1 MNTEDKTFQVSEI
14 ISRYILGNIS
24 DAEKEQLERWLAE
37 SPRHKDLFDKLIRE
51 EITSG
56 KVRAYERINWQEARK
71 NLLERKK
78 SESRMRQRR
87 RVIRW
92 TRYAAVIVLFVGL
105 YVYFRSNDKLPE
117 INKTQVTAR
126 VIPAG
131 KPTATLQLASGE
143 EILLTSDRSCNIKQE
158 NGVIIKQDSGIIKY
172 RVDGTKVKQKEQF
185 NTITVP
191 RGGEFSLM
199 LSDGTRVWLNAETR
213 LRYPVE
219 FVGDKR
225 KVYLE
230 GEAFF
235 DVSHDK
241 QKQFVVETE
250 EARVKVFGTAFN
262 VYAYKDDDATVA
274 TLVRGSIEL
283 KVRDSDDKVRLEPGE
298 QGTLING
305 KLTKQDV
312 DVEMY
317 TAWRE
322 GRMVFKSIRLEDL
335 LHHMARWYNVDVVFS
350 REELK
355 DVTFTGEA
363 KKYEDFS
370 EVLDIIETTQSVR
383 FRVEDRTI
391 IVY

>member
-56 KVRAYERINWQEARK
+56 KVRAYERINWQEALK

-143 EILLTSDRSCNIKQE
+143 EILLTSDRSCNI
-158 NGVIIKQDSGIIKY
+158 N
-172 RVDGTKVKQKEQF
+172 
-185 NTITVP
+185 
-191 RGGEFSLM
+191 
-199 LSDGTRVWLNAETR
+199 
-213 LRYPVE
+213 
-219 FVGDKR
+219 R
-225 KVYLE
+225 K
-230 GEAFF
+230 
-235 DVSHDK
+235 
-241 QKQFVVETE
+241 
-250 EARVKVFGTAFN
+250 
-262 VYAYKDDDATVA
+262 
-274 TLVRGSIEL
+274 
-283 KVRDSDDKVRLEPGE
+283 
-298 QGTLING
+298 
-305 KLTKQDV
+305 
-312 DVEMY
+312 
-317 TAWRE
+317 
-322 GRMVFKSIRLEDL
+322 MV
-335 LHHMARWYNVDVVFS
+335 
-350 REELK
+350 
-355 DVTFTGEA
+355 
-363 KKYEDFS
+363 
-370 EVLDIIETTQSVR
+370 
-383 FRVEDRTI
+383 
-391 IVY
+391 